1 MECTLLMSD
10 NCNMRCTYCYEG
22 PKKYSNNLNENDL
35 EAAIFYMI
43 SNNESDD
50 MIDLLFLGG
59 EPLLNKKM
67 IYKALDIIN
76 NKYTQYKKLFRF
88 QMTTNGVLID
98 DEDILFFKE
107 NHFDISVSIDGD
119 MKTHNLNRKSA
130 SGEEVYFLIIKNM
143 KKMLSHNIN
152 IAVRM
157 TITLNNVE
165 YLCQNIKY
173 FYGMGVKRINLG
185 IDELGNWTDKEL
197 QKFDEQ
203 LDLLEKLYL
212 SYVVEDDSKILN
224 IFDYKLASVIF
235 EKNQQYCSAGTKGH
249 IVINSKGEFYPCGYV
264 VNKDEWKLGTLE
276 KGLDQRRFLE
286 TVKKTVKKVS
296 SCKGCEIAPACC
308 GAKCGFLNYTL
319 TGYLNVN
326 SEVTCKLQKMIY
338 YHVLNVAKELY
349 RMQNSRILFMLNKA
363 KENGVKL
370 SAAMEKVIV

>member
-76 NKYTQYKKLFRF
+76 NKYMQYKKLFRF

-157 TITLNNVE
+157 TVTLNNVE

-235 EKNQQYCSAGTKGH
+235 EKNQQYCSAGTKGQ